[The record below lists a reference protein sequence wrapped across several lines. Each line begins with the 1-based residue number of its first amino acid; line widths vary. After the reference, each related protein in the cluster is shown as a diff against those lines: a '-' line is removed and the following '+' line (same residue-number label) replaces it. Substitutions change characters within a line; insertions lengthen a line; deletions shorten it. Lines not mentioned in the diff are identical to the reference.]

1 MVDFNVHCEIYMAMA
16 SGPARVGIFSSKSM
30 LVSPLCVLLPA
41 CPLAVDGSQDSIFVY
56 HFEEPLPAPVGM
68 TTI

>member
-1 MVDFNVHCEIYMAMA
+1 MHCEIYMAMA

-30 LVSPLCVLLPA
+30 LVSPLCVPLPA